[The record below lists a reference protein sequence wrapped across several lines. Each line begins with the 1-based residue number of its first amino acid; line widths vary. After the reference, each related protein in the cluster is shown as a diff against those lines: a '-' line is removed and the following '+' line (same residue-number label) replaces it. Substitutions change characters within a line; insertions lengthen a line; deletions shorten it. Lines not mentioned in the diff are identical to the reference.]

1 MDHWQLQTELKA
13 SLEELSFL
21 DQFILN
27 PDISEKKSKKIAKK
41 IKKELKLLN
50 EERYD
55 EMKCLTEE
63 GKEELT

>member
-1 MDHWQLQTELKA
+1 MTHWQLQTELKA

-21 DQFILN
+21 GQFILN